1 MKIKTTFSWLRR
13 IEVFVALSFEKL
25 KIFIFIFFDFWSSLS
40 NDTKFIRFFQMSQNL
55 KNLLQ
60 QWLKNRT
67 VVSLQEEY
75 NGSL

>member
-1 MKIKTTFSWLRR
+1 
-13 IEVFVALSFEKL
+13 
-25 KIFIFIFFDFWSSLS
+25 
-40 NDTKFIRFFQMSQNL
+40 MSQNL
-55 KNLLQ
+55 KNLVQ